1 VELLS
6 RFRSSREQKAVVEGL
21 ARGGVDVV
29 IGTHR
34 LLSKDVTFKNL
45 GLLVIDEEHRFGVS
59 HKERIKTLR
68 TAVDVLTLTATPIP
82 RTLNMA
88 LSGVRDL
95 SRIETPPLDRLP
107 VETIVTA
114 FSRGVIKD
122 AIDRELG
129 RGGQVF
135 FVHNRIQ
142 SLASM
147 TTFIKGLCPDA
158 RVAMGHGQE
167 CFRAPS
173 GPSHRL
179 SDRMGLLARILG
191 ARDQSFR

>member
-1 VELLS
+1 M
-6 RFRSSREQKAVVEGL
+6 
-21 ARGGVDVV
+21 

-129 RGGQVF
+129 RGG
-135 FVHNRIQ
+135 R
-142 SLASM
+142 SSSSTTASS
-147 TTFIKGLCPDA
+147 
-158 RVAMGHGQE
+158 
-167 CFRAPS
+167 PS
-173 GPSHRL
+173 PR
-179 SDRMGLLARILG
+179 
-191 ARDQSFR
+191 

>member
-1 VELLS
+1 MI
-6 RFRSSREQKAVVEGL
+6 EGL

-59 HKERIKTLR
+59 RQASASR
-68 TAVDVLTLTATPIP
+68 PCAP
-82 RTLNMA
+82 RWTCSRSPPRRSRDA
-88 LSGVRDL
+88 EHGASGVRDL

-107 VETIVTA
+107 VETVDA

-147 TTFIKGLCPDA
+147 TTFIKG
-158 RVAMGHGQE
+158 V
-167 CFRAPS
+167 S
-173 GPSHRL
+173 
-179 SDRMGLLARILG
+179 
-191 ARDQSFR
+191 